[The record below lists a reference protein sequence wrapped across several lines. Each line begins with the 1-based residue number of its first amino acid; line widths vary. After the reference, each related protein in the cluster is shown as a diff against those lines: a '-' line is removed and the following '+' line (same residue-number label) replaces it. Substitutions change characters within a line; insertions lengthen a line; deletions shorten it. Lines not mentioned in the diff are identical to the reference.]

1 MNYVRLLA
9 HDAIHGLRG
18 FLVLDAFVRL
28 FIWAASLAF
37 CVALFTH
44 YGLWPTETIVG
55 ANLPRAWSWAE
66 TLVKWIVVYNSIY
79 VLMLIVLRLPIP
91 TPREGRYSL
100 VPGKIPSIQLVWSC
114 LIATLT
120 KARFEAPFPAF
131 LVFHMANLPPL
142 SWLMS
147 VVFGPRSKSCYVT
160 DPRII
165 DPHLVSVGRNVVIGI
180 NAIIA
185 AHYQEKDAVIIKRT
199 IIEDDVIIGASV
211 LMSGA
216 HIKRGATIGAGRGG
230 TAGYSGWR
238 ERILVRQS
246 RTSSE
251 GFAGTER
258 DCRATGRIVVRHAG
272 LFPPTGGAEYG
283 NHLRGASGADGIVTG
298 ARRFERTAPSS

>member
-1 MNYVRLLA
+1 MSYVRLLA

-28 FIWAASLAF
+28 FIWAGSLAF
-37 CVALFTH
+37 CAALFTH
-44 YGLWPTETIVG
+44 YDLWPSQTIVG
-55 ANLPRAWSWAE
+55 ANLPTAWAWAG
-66 TLVKWIVVYNSIY
+66 TLVKWIVAYNSIY

-216 HIKRGATIGAGRGG
+216 HIKRGATIGAGAVVLPGTVVGENEQWAGNPARRRKAAQEPKETSEPLVESSYAMPGFAHPQEEPG
-230 TAGYSGWR
+230 TA
-238 ERILVRQS
+238 II
-246 RTSSE
+246 
-251 GFAGTER
+251 TE
-258 DCRATGRIVVRHAG
+258 
-272 LFPPTGGAEYG
+272 
-283 NHLRGASGADGIVTG
+283 
-298 ARRFERTAPSS
+298 ARPVPMA

>member
-28 FIWAASLAF
+28 FIWAASMAF
-37 CVALFTH
+37 CAALFTH
-44 YGLWPTETIVG
+44 YGLWPSETIIG
-55 ANLPRAWSWAE
+55 ANLPTAWAWAG
-66 TLVKWIVVYNSIY
+66 TLVKWIIAYNSIY

-100 VPGKIPSIQLVWSC
+100 KPGKIPSIQLVWSC

-147 VVFGPRSKSCYVT
+147 MIFGPRSKSCYVT

-216 HIKRGATIGAGRGG
+216 HIKRGATIGAGAVVLPG
-230 TAGYSGWR
+230 TVVGENEHWAGN
-238 ERILVRQS
+238 
-246 RTSSE
+246 
-251 GFAGTER
+251 
-258 DCRATGRIVVRHAG
+258 
-272 LFPPTGGAEYG
+272 P
-283 NHLRGASGADGIVTG
+283 
-298 ARRFERTAPSS
+298 ARRRKASQDQKATAEPLVESSYAVPDFSHPQGEQGAAIISEARPVPMA